1 MTKIILTNFQQLNL
15 LNQLNNKPGK
25 HYGTVERQDY
35 QIWLILNGRLGHFGL
50 NYIQFIDQFLIDVTD
65 LHNAS
70 SSNSGKKKTPKK
82 QKGAHEVIASAES
95 RQYKN
100 IT

>member
-35 QIWLILNGRLGHFGL
+35 QIWLILNGRLCHFGL

-70 SSNSGKKKTPKK
+70 SSNSGKKNPQKNKREHMELLQVPRVVSIKT
-82 QKGAHEVIASAES
+82 
-95 RQYKN
+95 
-100 IT
+100 